1 METINTEA
9 VVTSLFR
16 NGFDSVDPL
25 LFCFTVATLKLDDK
39 GRNNFPYEDRPLSEW
54 FSKTVEIENGTFKF
68 KDGYT
73 LDSEV
78 LNIAGKSFTL
88 SSMLRQNKELTE
100 YLGSLDFSKIVSRKV
115 EFLGEKSVDE
125 YPFLY
130 SKKEREII
138 KNPSFKKRLTPNE

>member
-16 NGFDSVDPL
+16 NGFDRVDPL

-39 GRNNFPYEDRPLSEW
+39 GRDNFPYEDRLLTEW

-78 LNIAGKSFTL
+78 MNIAGKSFTL

-100 YLGSLDFSKIVSRKV
+100 CLESLDFTEIVSRKLA
-115 EFLGEKSVDE
+115 FLGGRSVDE

-138 KNPSFKKRLTPNE
+138 KSPSFKRRLTPNE